1 VLECLPTTQL
11 SRSTDVRICADRL
24 PDLELRSS
32 LWCRACPAAR
42 RTLWVFAVRLM
53 GDCRYCLN
61 FNELLGVAENG
72 NSDERAGHVMHTE
85 SLTHHIP
92 HCDEIL
98 ARA

>member
-1 VLECLPTTQL
+1 
-11 SRSTDVRICADRL
+11 
-24 PDLELRSS
+24 
-32 LWCRACPAAR
+32 
-42 RTLWVFAVRLM
+42 M